1 MKQFAYLSMLVL
13 DKIGTTQDDK
23 LKIGVSTTLNDY
35 RINYSDLQRE
45 NQNLRNLGSNIP
57 LINL

>member
-1 MKQFAYLSMLVL
+1 MLVL